1 MFFIY
6 KKFRIFEVP
15 SEYTI
20 HPLTTRTTRV
30 FDGVELP
37 LDPEGKNKGSWSGM
51 CLVIG
56 HHCVIRAFN
65 A

>member
-6 KKFRIFEVP
+6 KKLRIFEVP

-30 FDGVELP
+30 FDGVAAV
-37 LDPEGKNKGSWSGM
+37 GGSRREKYRF
-51 CLVIG
+51 LVG
-56 HHCVIRAFN
+56 YVLSHWAPSRDSRV
-65 A
+65 